1 MSIWK
6 LPDKQ
11 TRKLKVDFYQ
21 GLKGVLGRGEALRK
35 AQLEMKK
42 EYPNPLYWGAF
53 VCQGNPGPLSH
64 LPLHPNS

>member
-1 MSIWK
+1 M
-6 LPDKQ
+6 
-11 TRKLKVDFYQ
+11 VDFYQ
-21 GLKGVLGRGEALRK
+21 GLKGGLGRGEALRK